1 MVRGA
6 AAGRRAGPAGASVE
20 GTSQYVG
27 AITAA
32 GLIGLFYGQRATAAG
47 LHGIAMVAGAL
58 SLAVLLL
65 TVTDRALR
73 TRARTRA

>member
-1 MVRGA
+1 MRGA
-6 AAGRRAGPAGASVE
+6 AAGRRAGPAGASVA

-73 TRARTRA
+73 ARARTRA